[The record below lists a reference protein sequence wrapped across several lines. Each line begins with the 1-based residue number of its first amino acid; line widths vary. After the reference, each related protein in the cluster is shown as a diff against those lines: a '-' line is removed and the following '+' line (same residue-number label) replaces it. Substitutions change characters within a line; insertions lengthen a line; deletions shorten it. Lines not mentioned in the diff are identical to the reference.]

1 MLINSDFEINIRSI
15 EEFARVMVPEALDKT
30 MNLSM
35 KETSDTIEITM
46 EIDGRKGNFIYANQE
61 DKIDEQ
67 KQTMVK
73 ILLLKVYEKKYS
85 WGGLMG
91 VRPTKVLRR
100 LLSLGYSYKEAEE
113 MLRNFYIVSDEKI
126 ELLINTVRK
135 EMEFLNREYINLYIG
150 IPFCPTKCKYC
161 SFASY
166 EISGGVGRYYKGFV
180 ETLLKEIEMAGKF
193 LKDEGY
199 KIESIYIGGGTPS
212 TLTED
217 DLEKVLKKINENID
231 MSYLKEFTFEAGRED
246 SLTEKKLELVKKYG
260 ADRISLNP
268 QTFNENTLKK
278 VNRNFNRE
286 NLIGIDEEIQKV
298 ITFPLTYKDID
309 EIAIE
314 NKTYLL
320 NFDEVNTKVEML
332 YYSTLLLE
340 NNVLSKE
347 HRSFL
352 LKGDI
357 INFTGVYKK
366 KYDYIENCM
375 GRIIQ
380 AIGRCNRTKLRNKK
394 RNIYMDEDSFD
405 VAKKFEER
413 NRLFIEDINFILSE
427 AKRIAVEEKSVDS
440 IVKDIISQN
449 YKIEKSVEENFL
461 EKISDYNNKLRF
473 SNDNIQKE
481 NYYKEFYELVKK
493 YNSFRKFILKN
504 PTRERTLIK
513 NPAYFS
519 IGEKLSGYNV
529 IRNDWN
535 SIKNI
540 SFDSVYNNVSFND
553 SRIKE
558 ISEIPLLKNFCS
570 ENIGTFVENEEIIL
584 PYIYQ
589 AIFKGMLGEVI
600 IKEIFRMYRIKLKD
614 IDFMIKRGIFEKFD
628 DITENGIYID
638 YKNYNLDKIDSR
650 DFFNEIIEDSVLR
663 KEELIN
669 SKNKLF
675 IINLIAEKGDSKAL
689 YCYKISDLFN
699 DINKICDYNESEV
712 VIINGVLRYK
722 DNKSILEINENL
734 LRKLQKILGGND
746 E

>member
-73 ILLLKVYEKKYS
+73 ILLLKVYKKKYS

-286 NLIGIDEEIQKV
+286 NFDRYFRIAKEMNFIINMDLIIGLPDENTEDVLYTLNELEK
-298 ITFPLTYKDID
+298 YD
-309 EIAIE
+309 IE
-314 NKTYLL
+314 NLTIHSLAFKRASKLFKEDKNRKELDREIIEKRIKELIEKKQMKPYYMYRQKNIMEWGENVGYAKEGKESVFNIEMIEENQSTMGLGGGAI
-320 NFDEVNTKVEML
+320 TKIVVEE
-332 YYSTLLLE
+332 TE
-340 NNVLSKE
+340 F
-347 HRSFL
+347 R
-352 LKGDI
+352 
-357 INFTGVYKK
+357 
-366 KYDYIENCM
+366 DYIE
-375 GRIIQ
+375 RII
-380 AIGRCNRTKLRNKK
+380 NP
-394 RNIYMDEDSFD
+394 
-405 VAKKFEER
+405 
-413 NRLFIEDINFILSE
+413 
-427 AKRIAVEEKSVDS
+427 
-440 IVKDIISQN
+440 KD
-449 YKIEKSVEENFL
+449 
-461 EKISDYNNKLRF
+461 
-473 SNDNIQKE
+473 
-481 NYYKEFYELVKK
+481 
-493 YNSFRKFILKN
+493 
-504 PTRERTLIK
+504 
-513 NPAYFS
+513 PALY
-519 IGEKLSGYNV
+519 
-529 IRNDWN
+529 
-535 SIKNI
+535 
-540 SFDSVYNNVSFND
+540 
-553 SRIKE
+553 IKE
-558 ISEIPLLKNFCS
+558 
-570 ENIGTFVENEEIIL
+570 
-584 PYIYQ
+584 
-589 AIFKGMLGEVI
+589 M
-600 IKEIFRMYRIKLKD
+600 KERM
-614 IDFMIKRGIFEKFD
+614 E
-628 DITENGIYID
+628 
-638 YKNYNLDKIDSR
+638 
-650 DFFNEIIEDSVLR
+650 
-663 KEELIN
+663 
-669 SKNKLF
+669 SKYKLF
-675 IINLIAEKGDSKAL
+675 KKG
-689 YCYKISDLFN
+689 
-699 DINKICDYNESEV
+699 
-712 VIINGVLRYK
+712 
-722 DNKSILEINENL
+722 EI
-734 LRKLQKILGGND
+734 
-746 E
+746 

>member
-35 KETSDTIEITM
+35 KETSNTIEITM

-286 NLIGIDEEIQKV
+286 NFDRYFRIAKEMNFIINMDLIIGLPDENTEDVLYTLNELEK
-298 ITFPLTYKDID
+298 YD
-309 EIAIE
+309 IE
-314 NKTYLL
+314 NLTIHSLAFKRASKLFKEDKNRKELDREIIEKRIKELIEKKQMKPYYMYRQKNIMEWGENVGYVKEGKESVFNIEMIEENQSTMGLGGGAI
-320 NFDEVNTKVEML
+320 TKIVVEE
-332 YYSTLLLE
+332 TE
-340 NNVLSKE
+340 F
-347 HRSFL
+347 R
-352 LKGDI
+352 
-357 INFTGVYKK
+357 
-366 KYDYIENCM
+366 DYIE
-375 GRIIQ
+375 RII
-380 AIGRCNRTKLRNKK
+380 NP
-394 RNIYMDEDSFD
+394 
-405 VAKKFEER
+405 
-413 NRLFIEDINFILSE
+413 
-427 AKRIAVEEKSVDS
+427 
-440 IVKDIISQN
+440 KD
-449 YKIEKSVEENFL
+449 
-461 EKISDYNNKLRF
+461 
-473 SNDNIQKE
+473 
-481 NYYKEFYELVKK
+481 
-493 YNSFRKFILKN
+493 
-504 PTRERTLIK
+504 
-513 NPAYFS
+513 PALY
-519 IGEKLSGYNV
+519 
-529 IRNDWN
+529 
-535 SIKNI
+535 
-540 SFDSVYNNVSFND
+540 
-553 SRIKE
+553 IKE
-558 ISEIPLLKNFCS
+558 
-570 ENIGTFVENEEIIL
+570 
-584 PYIYQ
+584 
-589 AIFKGMLGEVI
+589 M
-600 IKEIFRMYRIKLKD
+600 KERM
-614 IDFMIKRGIFEKFD
+614 E
-628 DITENGIYID
+628 
-638 YKNYNLDKIDSR
+638 
-650 DFFNEIIEDSVLR
+650 
-663 KEELIN
+663 
-669 SKNKLF
+669 SKYKLF
-675 IINLIAEKGDSKAL
+675 KKG
-689 YCYKISDLFN
+689 
-699 DINKICDYNESEV
+699 
-712 VIINGVLRYK
+712 
-722 DNKSILEINENL
+722 EI
-734 LRKLQKILGGND
+734 
-746 E
+746 

>member
-100 LLSLGYSYKEAEE
+100 LLSLGYSYKGAEE

-286 NLIGIDEEIQKV
+286 NFDRYFRIAKEMNFIINMDLIIGLPDENTEDVLYTLNELEK
-298 ITFPLTYKDID
+298 YD
-309 EIAIE
+309 IE
-314 NKTYLL
+314 NLTIHSLAFKRASKLFKEDKNRKELDREIIEKRIKELIEKKQMKPYYMYRQKNIMEWGENVGYAKEGKESVFNIEMIEENQSTMGLGGGAI
-320 NFDEVNTKVEML
+320 TKIVVEE
-332 YYSTLLLE
+332 TE
-340 NNVLSKE
+340 F
-347 HRSFL
+347 R
-352 LKGDI
+352 
-357 INFTGVYKK
+357 
-366 KYDYIENCM
+366 DYIE
-375 GRIIQ
+375 RII
-380 AIGRCNRTKLRNKK
+380 NP
-394 RNIYMDEDSFD
+394 
-405 VAKKFEER
+405 
-413 NRLFIEDINFILSE
+413 
-427 AKRIAVEEKSVDS
+427 
-440 IVKDIISQN
+440 KD
-449 YKIEKSVEENFL
+449 
-461 EKISDYNNKLRF
+461 
-473 SNDNIQKE
+473 
-481 NYYKEFYELVKK
+481 
-493 YNSFRKFILKN
+493 
-504 PTRERTLIK
+504 
-513 NPAYFS
+513 PALY
-519 IGEKLSGYNV
+519 
-529 IRNDWN
+529 
-535 SIKNI
+535 
-540 SFDSVYNNVSFND
+540 
-553 SRIKE
+553 IKE
-558 ISEIPLLKNFCS
+558 
-570 ENIGTFVENEEIIL
+570 
-584 PYIYQ
+584 
-589 AIFKGMLGEVI
+589 M
-600 IKEIFRMYRIKLKD
+600 KERM
-614 IDFMIKRGIFEKFD
+614 E
-628 DITENGIYID
+628 
-638 YKNYNLDKIDSR
+638 
-650 DFFNEIIEDSVLR
+650 
-663 KEELIN
+663 
-669 SKNKLF
+669 SKYKLF
-675 IINLIAEKGDSKAL
+675 KKG
-689 YCYKISDLFN
+689 
-699 DINKICDYNESEV
+699 
-712 VIINGVLRYK
+712 
-722 DNKSILEINENL
+722 EI
-734 LRKLQKILGGND
+734 
-746 E
+746 

>member
-35 KETSDTIEITM
+35 KETSNTIEITM

-150 IPFCPTKCKYC
+150 IPFCPTRCKYC

-286 NLIGIDEEIQKV
+286 NFDRYFRIAKEMNFIINMDLIIGLPDENTEDVLYTLNELEK
-298 ITFPLTYKDID
+298 YD
-309 EIAIE
+309 IE
-314 NKTYLL
+314 NLTIHSLAFKRASKLFKEDKNRKELDREIIEKRIKELIEKKQMKPYYMYRQKNIMEWGENVGYAKEGKESVFNIEMIEENQSTMGLGGGAI
-320 NFDEVNTKVEML
+320 TKIVVEE
-332 YYSTLLLE
+332 TE
-340 NNVLSKE
+340 F
-347 HRSFL
+347 R
-352 LKGDI
+352 
-357 INFTGVYKK
+357 
-366 KYDYIENCM
+366 DYIE
-375 GRIIQ
+375 RII
-380 AIGRCNRTKLRNKK
+380 NP
-394 RNIYMDEDSFD
+394 
-405 VAKKFEER
+405 
-413 NRLFIEDINFILSE
+413 
-427 AKRIAVEEKSVDS
+427 
-440 IVKDIISQN
+440 KD
-449 YKIEKSVEENFL
+449 
-461 EKISDYNNKLRF
+461 
-473 SNDNIQKE
+473 
-481 NYYKEFYELVKK
+481 
-493 YNSFRKFILKN
+493 
-504 PTRERTLIK
+504 
-513 NPAYFS
+513 PALY
-519 IGEKLSGYNV
+519 
-529 IRNDWN
+529 
-535 SIKNI
+535 
-540 SFDSVYNNVSFND
+540 
-553 SRIKE
+553 IKE
-558 ISEIPLLKNFCS
+558 
-570 ENIGTFVENEEIIL
+570 
-584 PYIYQ
+584 
-589 AIFKGMLGEVI
+589 M
-600 IKEIFRMYRIKLKD
+600 KERM
-614 IDFMIKRGIFEKFD
+614 E
-628 DITENGIYID
+628 
-638 YKNYNLDKIDSR
+638 
-650 DFFNEIIEDSVLR
+650 
-663 KEELIN
+663 
-669 SKNKLF
+669 SKYKLF
-675 IINLIAEKGDSKAL
+675 KKG
-689 YCYKISDLFN
+689 
-699 DINKICDYNESEV
+699 
-712 VIINGVLRYK
+712 
-722 DNKSILEINENL
+722 EI
-734 LRKLQKILGGND
+734 
-746 E
+746 

>member
-35 KETSDTIEITM
+35 KETSNTIEITM

-166 EISGGVGRYYKGFV
+166 EISGGIGRYYKGFV

-286 NLIGIDEEIQKV
+286 NFDRYFRIAKEMNFIINMDLIIGLPDENTEDVLYTLNELEK
-298 ITFPLTYKDID
+298 YD
-309 EIAIE
+309 IE
-314 NKTYLL
+314 NLTIHSLAFKRASKLFKEDKNRKELDREIIEKRIKELIEKKQMKPYYMYRQKNIMEWGENVGYAKEGKESVFNIEMIEENQSTMGLGGGAI
-320 NFDEVNTKVEML
+320 TKIVVEE
-332 YYSTLLLE
+332 TE
-340 NNVLSKE
+340 F
-347 HRSFL
+347 R
-352 LKGDI
+352 
-357 INFTGVYKK
+357 
-366 KYDYIENCM
+366 DYIE
-375 GRIIQ
+375 RII
-380 AIGRCNRTKLRNKK
+380 NP
-394 RNIYMDEDSFD
+394 
-405 VAKKFEER
+405 
-413 NRLFIEDINFILSE
+413 
-427 AKRIAVEEKSVDS
+427 
-440 IVKDIISQN
+440 KD
-449 YKIEKSVEENFL
+449 
-461 EKISDYNNKLRF
+461 
-473 SNDNIQKE
+473 
-481 NYYKEFYELVKK
+481 
-493 YNSFRKFILKN
+493 
-504 PTRERTLIK
+504 
-513 NPAYFS
+513 PALY
-519 IGEKLSGYNV
+519 
-529 IRNDWN
+529 
-535 SIKNI
+535 
-540 SFDSVYNNVSFND
+540 
-553 SRIKE
+553 IKE
-558 ISEIPLLKNFCS
+558 
-570 ENIGTFVENEEIIL
+570 
-584 PYIYQ
+584 
-589 AIFKGMLGEVI
+589 M
-600 IKEIFRMYRIKLKD
+600 KERM
-614 IDFMIKRGIFEKFD
+614 E
-628 DITENGIYID
+628 
-638 YKNYNLDKIDSR
+638 
-650 DFFNEIIEDSVLR
+650 
-663 KEELIN
+663 
-669 SKNKLF
+669 SKYKLF
-675 IINLIAEKGDSKAL
+675 KKG
-689 YCYKISDLFN
+689 
-699 DINKICDYNESEV
+699 
-712 VIINGVLRYK
+712 
-722 DNKSILEINENL
+722 EI
-734 LRKLQKILGGND
+734 
-746 E
+746 